1 MRRDTVCISRSL
13 SLFSLCLSDLSLLFP
28 FLFLFSFSSFSSLRL
43 SPAGRERE
51 RERERIELSEK
62 RGSHGSFSPS
72 LQLCSSPRT
81 LRREAWT
88 SQLWIGWCK
97 WTAPT
102 TSPPIYTGPA
112 GPHGAFA
119 LLAPLSLSSHTHTLS
134 LSLYLFLHPLRL
146 CLSPLCGPRFLPF
159 SVLPLLFSRSP
170 SLSNGVLYC
179 LLTPWP
185 LSF

>member
-1 MRRDTVCISRSL
+1 MCISRSL

-28 FLFLFSFSSFSSLRL
+28 FLFLFSFSSSCLL
-43 SPAGRERE
+43 PGERERE
-51 RERERIELSEK
+51 RERED
-62 RGSHGSFSPS
+62 
-72 LQLCSSPRT
+72 RT
-81 LRREAWT
+81 LREARVSW
-88 SQLWIGWCK
+88 LI
-97 WTAPT
+97 
-102 TSPPIYTGPA
+102 
-112 GPHGAFA
+112 
-119 LLAPLSLSSHTHTLS
+119 LSLSSAVLFATDVAARGLDFPAVDWVVQVDCPDDVATYIHRAGRTARCVRSPRPTLSILSHTHTHTHT